1 MVERLFGRITKR
13 GQPLMART
21 TKMKGVEAPKEE
33 NQRPLEEL
41 SIRRIAARFIS
52 NNEQA
57 GLNEIDKI
65 ASEIYTKNYLK
76 YAVFSWVFTISG
88 AFLVLVVFLLSLIAR
103 RTGSQNFVD
112 MLLVLESISGL
123 AFVAAPIYWRLI
135 QYNFGRELKP
145 QPTIYMSGDNSSI
158 ENIGKFF
165 EIMQRETTQ
174 RPYYYNRNGSIRHLD
189 ERYFYG
195 RLRPLLLSKH
205 RWIRELVFSPR
216 GLWFS
221 HEIYMQVDAEALIKQ
236 AKAKP
241 NASGRP
247 EIYDYE
253 AILRALIEHPGLSK
267 ITPGQHGSIAQLE
280 RLIHKVSEE
289 HPDYPECLPKKT
301 QLGEFAAEI
310 LENIKKN
317 REFSN

>member
-1 MVERLFGRITKR
+1 MVERLFGRIKKW
-13 GQPLMART
+13 GQRLMARA
-21 TKMKGVEAPKEE
+21 TKVKAGETPKEE
-33 NQRPLEEL
+33 DQRPVEEF

-52 NNEQA
+52 NDEQA

-65 ASEIYTKNYLK
+65 ALEIYTKIHLK
-76 YAVFSWVFTISG
+76 YAVFNWVFTISS
-88 AFLVLVVFLLSLIAR
+88 AFLVLVVLLLSLTAR
-103 RTGSQNFVD
+103 RTGSQNFAD
-112 MLLVLESISGL
+112 MLLALECISGL
-123 AFVAAPIYWRLI
+123 AFVAAPIYWRLT

-145 QPTIYMSGDNSSI
+145 QPMIYMSGNNPSI

-174 RPYYYNRNGSIRHLD
+174 RPYYYNKNGSIRHLD

-205 RWIRELVFSPR
+205 RWIRELIFSPC

-241 NASGRP
+241 NTSGRP
-247 EIYDYE
+247 EFYDYE

-280 RLIHKVSEE
+280 RLIHRVSEE

-317 REFSN
+317 RAFSN